1 MDRKAHLENQN
12 LQDLE
17 VFNVVWSWGKALV
30 WAQPRTQPRRND
42 SSPVY
47 RERSRLPR
55 VRHLSP
61 VRQDT
66 KEQVPNKDDPMLH
79 ELALLDAPVVQLQVP
94 EPEQDQQELQNKP
107 VAFLDQVF
115 DPVPPPIL
123 PTPARRPARGRA
135 SRKSP
140 VRLLDGGR
148 KSERLAKKTAARLKP
163 SKPKERAQE
172 VLIKKAGFSP
182 EKAPEDAKSKY
193 IKLFKQ
199 PLTPQMIE
207 AFSALVVGTDIGGKK
222 TNVKLR
228 SSKGAYLLCCV
239 GGVPVLPF
247 SLSVDV
253 PRNVVGDASLCIS

>member
-66 KEQVPNKDDPMLH
+66 K
-79 ELALLDAPVVQLQVP
+79 VP